1 MAKWRPTVSRQQ
13 LFPDNPNALN
23 SEYYGQRMGMIMDSG
38 AGRFF
43 EQDPTSLVNLAASSL
58 SNDDMLE
65 TLFMAN
71 DQISLNTLRQQFE
84 NLPPMTKKA
93 EFNRLPPKTQNL
105 LLASGLKSP
114 KEEEDQGLFERI
126 FTWDNPLL
134 PEEFLRDKGVIA
146 DSFAGTAFKGLLA
159 PVSAVGF
166 VLGKAASTLWEY
178 GAEKPNRFAKRL
190 GRSLAHMDE
199 TNDPFVFAKPPKWR
213 RAWNETKIEENS
225 FTDESV
231 EKAVELIGTKRT
243 MMLRA
248 YLTGGVAEVEQRLI
262 DRGEA
267 EGWSEERVSE
277 EFYRWQRES
286 DDAAHVKAKEI
297 LESHRLDG
305 FNYSI
310 RAYNKSNLGLIPDVT
325 PDSWQGKTVG
335 FTGAMATEILLDPL
349 MYAGG
354 IFTKIFRRAKAGIRG
369 GGSYEQIHFWQRM
382 TEIENAATYLR
393 TANGRITPEYTR
405 AFKEG
410 LNEYA
415 GEVAEWTASNSGL
428 ATLNATNLNI
438 RIQARAQNRMI
449 NRINEAFDAL
459 NALDDEMI
467 TIRNQRAADGLEPL
481 NRWEL
486 EQAAIQNT
494 GKTDL
499 LHQLSRDFPGIDP
512 VIDDMRNWHAYQRD
526 KIFLH
531 TDDAD
536 VFKVSDSLSSVLKE
550 GDEILGA
557 NGERIV
563 VDAAMLEKMD
573 RRLFMRAPDLSTRE
587 GYWAFL
593 QDAPGRKAL
602 TTSFG
607 GTDPGAMWLPR
618 IGAAGARW
626 VEGKRYMRKI
636 LDFGAKTPEVD
647 EDMARLAA
655 NYIAGQT
662 DYVAA
667 RVAEDIANRVIT
679 LSRVVDE
686 DALARIINQGDSQIQ
701 SSLAEQL
708 GLTVDDM
715 TKIQK
720 SVDEAM
726 KDAPN
731 IILEDGYLDPLLRWY
746 QDQGFVEV
754 KGKLRPARIPINV
767 PLSGAARAARNHFY
781 DQLHAVGSLNGEV
794 SWATRV
800 GMHGKSAF
808 TFLAYHP
815 ARWAE
820 KLTTYTPKQT
830 YIDVLGKDAISD
842 FKALIDMGVM
852 SNVPRIQLDNY
863 LRIFITGNEA
873 QRWWVQTQFT
883 LDFLGRSG
891 ALTQGGRDVQDF
903 IKRFIQHGNA
913 HYSALQNDF
922 VGVYEGLGLKRAILG
937 SAAHDAQLSR
947 MNVIPNYRELAAVS
961 KYMAFYRMAG
971 WGIHL
976 PYIDKFLARTWRPA
990 VLLRLGYVARNG
1002 GEELFS
1008 WWLREGPKHWAHQKA
1023 ARKAQGSVIVW
1034 DEYGRKVV
1042 RAAEDL
1048 GEEAYEAML
1057 WKPVSRLWRSFNE
1070 VAGIGDFAI
1079 TAKAIKKAA
1088 EEQGPRWAFLSAD
1101 ERMRVFE
1108 KARSEELRRVELNPF
1123 SRVGRGAFELGNAM
1137 ARSYAKRMSEFGEW
1151 LGMPTRRELARHFL
1165 ERTDPD
1171 HELRIFLSGY
1181 ALTNPTI
1188 LDEQMKNILG
1198 TFDTYTN
1205 FEKNAMSS
1213 AMRREGLGS
1222 TVPELLKLPIDY
1234 TRTAM
1239 KWVTNAGADA
1249 NQGTKAIAMAQY
1261 LSKLPD
1267 DIGSRAMLAE
1277 LAHYVS
1283 EVQDASLKPVADRL
1297 IASLSPAE
1305 QVRFRGT
1312 VGRAA
1317 RTEPFDPGLLKFE
1330 TSIALSELEEVAEP
1344 VVVMITGSRF
1354 VPKNRAPLPK
1364 AEIDRIKQAIRDS
1377 LNALPD
1383 GSTVRV
1389 GGAAGVDQY
1398 AEKIVLDMQ
1407 KAGRD
1412 IKLERYYVPKTGPES
1427 WSRGGRAGPIRN
1439 RRMLEGRP
1447 HDAPDTPP
1455 RGNADVL
1462 FAFHPGKGMGPQ
1474 TPTVSVS
1481 GLTGRGAKALTY
1493 GLGHQAHNKYF
1504 STKLVV
1510 PFAEWARLSPGGVQ
1524 NPGAIIEVTSVRGD
1538 RIRLRVKAREIIT
1551 DKNNFHEVNP
1561 LDMHLSK
1568 NPQKVLQS
1576 MVAQKAAKGSR
1587 QLDEPIRI
1595 KRGKNLDIEQ
1605 TAEFL
1610 TPQEA
1615 NRLISFDV
1623 EVIKPD
1629 ALTAAD
1635 RATRASGKR
1644 VGSGTEDAM
1653 QAAFSA
1659 GVRVDDGARL
1669 GRPETISKGAQRAS
1683 HYRRLRIGALNEGHF
1698 VDESVEGGQ
1707 TVMRVYKAG
1716 TQTDERFIP
1725 AVEAVPALSAS
1736 ATVITLLREAD
1747 PKVLRRLREAFDT
1760 SASQNTR
1767 LAVVWED
1774 ALDEVLDFL
1783 PREQREIWLD
1793 LFRPRYSGPVD
1804 PVDAALPGRLL
1815 RSAEAGPVGE
1825 PFGLTQPTLDVYGRS
1840 FSTVDDL
1847 PSGYKNEL
1855 TVKSDPETGE
1865 ALYTNAFVR
1874 LDDAGQ
1880 PVIYMNLAQ
1889 MEKHYPKY
1897 GTDRPFERYK
1907 LWEAG
1912 LGIDSAFVR
1921 ENLEPGGLI
1930 RITAQDLTNPDEFLR
1945 IANEHLGEGVLA
1957 LDSPL
1962 EGYLGHAALTWE
1974 HEMMH
1979 VRLGHPYARKHLGDD
1994 FDSSKEAW
2002 RARELDVD
2010 SEVFRRLGIDERQ
2023 LNPDPSRVRL
2033 RSVPAEAVA
2042 RAADDVPAAAAGAIN
2057 VRGSD
2062 DVLSNF
2068 HNAPLE
2074 FRGHTFQ
2081 TAEGAYQAFKSVD
2094 GDYKPGF
2101 ENLTGAAAK
2110 QRGKKIETDKSIT
2123 EDLMREILAARHAQ
2137 QPEFREA
2144 LRATGSSQI
2153 THHVPG
2159 RPDFWNTQGKDTFA
2173 RLLTELRDSSAVV
2186 PEPVRRGIDVNLAG
2200 FLLSDANPTRLT
2212 DDFDEIARRLQ
2223 DAYVTALST
2232 PEGQQQA
2239 HSMARSVLG
2248 GDPSSPTIS
2257 HPLPES
2263 HLRIF
2268 MPFIPIAL
2276 LDDLNEV
2283 ITGLR
2288 AVSPESAMFKQ
2299 EFERILQAKAEVL
2312 GITEPLGEKVGR
2324 LLNPASA
2331 PGVGIGDNAYT
2342 QMALHWRDSGEQ
2354 FMPLVVGSAD
2364 DRIATIISE
2373 ALLEAVAR
2381 RRGVSV
2387 ESLGAAR
2394 IASRDIHADEFFNDF
2409 GRAVRERAANTS
2421 QPTVSHRRA
2430 GLEVEIDGAR
2440 RANQPE
2446 TFGTTYYGMTENG
2459 VEPASAFGAG
2469 GLKNEQ
2475 VFGVVPEKL
2484 VPTVDGARGVEMVN
2498 GKPLTRRL
2506 SVYKHKRGERPSTV
2520 VRTGDHRKAE
2530 WYGDGSDWELASEHV
2545 TTGNDLRNFVEGQ
2558 AIANSLE
2565 LVHHMSNVSRGGSPE
2580 VFFPWIREALGGDID
2595 AGRIQELTDL
2605 SGWWSKAPSNIL
2617 AFVPVSDDAGN
2628 AINKGWNSLLRN
2640 WFDGV
2645 VNPMIGAMVREPLF
2659 HHYLLEGWKQT
2670 ADVKMLYRHA
2680 PGRYDNLK
2688 TAFGRQAVFEEG
2700 QQLVITPFESFIK
2713 FDWSMAAADPK
2724 DVFSRVAFALDDNN
2738 PKRLV
2743 SALDDVLKIDDLGR
2757 PVHDLS
2763 KTQREFFGTLRELAE
2778 TGGDD
2783 IQDFFGWAKSRKIG
2797 FETHRDHAL
2806 QRAMTLSSAYIDDH
2820 RIRSQFQQM
2829 VGTAMPFWFA
2839 EDQFLR
2845 RMGRSIKHNPMML
2858 RRLNLTMS
2866 AGVHG
2871 GLIQEDQHGSK
2882 VLVYPGSEIATTAIL
2897 EFTDRF
2903 PIINRFFGGPLGSV
2917 VKSNLTTNINVI
2929 PGYNLEQVGQM
2940 GFGPLLAVPIN
2951 YIGNR
2956 DPMLRK
2962 SYERNMVGGRYTP
2975 DQTGQ
2980 ILLQSVLPAVIARPV
2995 MFALGELGFEPS
3007 AIVKAQQ
3014 DIIRLRALNGQ
3025 LPTQEEI
3032 AAQPNPELFMEQF
3045 MDEVAEQAR
3054 QYLLLQSMSWWL
3066 GPATAKLSQ
3075 LTTDP
3080 AWEWN
3085 KEFYDILD
3093 AGVPWEEAYENWQ
3106 NRIIAEEGSFD
3117 PFKYSPFRVSPTSKS
3132 TFAVL
3137 EATQEANVWLT
3148 HNKGFI
3154 TNYPHTSAFFMPR
3167 GFKSDDD
3174 EYSSEARARQHAYGL
3189 RYYDTP
3195 REYLENLYYQ
3205 NAMPTYMRARKAYQS
3220 KRYYSRSLGLSTDQ
3234 MDREWDVTEQMFFTS
3249 NPIFTKRFQSG
3260 ESRELRTKT
3269 VDELELLVA
3278 DPSQIPDGPHKED
3291 LILAANHILLLDRTM
3306 RDLRGLRSVDAQNSR
3321 ESARMSAY
3329 EGMRRLV
3336 VGKPWL
3342 NEIYYSVFL
3351 PILGDTW
3358 IARYEAGL
3366 IGV

>member
-310 RAYNKSNLGLIPDVT
+310 RAYNNLGLIPDVT

-382 TEIENAATYLR
+382 TEVENAATYLR

-655 NYIAGQT
+655 NYIARQT

-667 RVAEDIANRVIT
+667 RVAEDIANGVIT

-863 LRIFITGNEA
+863 LRMFITGNEA

-1595 KRGKNLDIEQ
+1595 KRGKNLDVEQ
-1605 TAEFL
+1605 TADFL

-1683 HYRRLRIGALNEGHF
+1683 HYRRLRIGALDEGHF

-1815 RSAEAGPVGE
+1815 RSAEAGPVDE

-1865 ALYTNAFVR
+1865 ALYTNAFAR

-2010 SEVFRRLGIDERQ
+2010 SEVFRRLGIDESQ

-2042 RAADDVPAAAAGAIN
+2042 RAADDVPAAAAGA
-2057 VRGSD
+2057 
-2062 DVLSNF
+2062 
-2068 HNAPLE
+2068 
-2074 FRGHTFQ
+2074 
-2081 TAEGAYQAFKSVD
+2081 
-2094 GDYKPGF
+2094 
-2101 ENLTGAAAK
+2101 
-2110 QRGKKIETDKSIT
+2110 
-2123 EDLMREILAARHAQ
+2123 
-2137 QPEFREA
+2137 
-2144 LRATGSSQI
+2144 
-2153 THHVPG
+2153 
-2159 RPDFWNTQGKDTFA
+2159 
-2173 RLLTELRDSSAVV
+2173 
-2186 PEPVRRGIDVNLAG
+2186 
-2200 FLLSDANPTRLT
+2200 
-2212 DDFDEIARRLQ
+2212 
-2223 DAYVTALST
+2223 
-2232 PEGQQQA
+2232 
-2239 HSMARSVLG
+2239 
-2248 GDPSSPTIS
+2248 
-2257 HPLPES
+2257 
-2263 HLRIF
+2263 
-2268 MPFIPIAL
+2268 
-2276 LDDLNEV
+2276 
-2283 ITGLR
+2283 
-2288 AVSPESAMFKQ
+2288 
-2299 EFERILQAKAEVL
+2299 
-2312 GITEPLGEKVGR
+2312 
-2324 LLNPASA
+2324 
-2331 PGVGIGDNAYT
+2331 
-2342 QMALHWRDSGEQ
+2342 
-2354 FMPLVVGSAD
+2354 
-2364 DRIATIISE
+2364 
-2373 ALLEAVAR
+2373 
-2381 RRGVSV
+2381 
-2387 ESLGAAR
+2387 
-2394 IASRDIHADEFFNDF
+2394 
-2409 GRAVRERAANTS
+2409 
-2421 QPTVSHRRA
+2421 
-2430 GLEVEIDGAR
+2430 
-2440 RANQPE
+2440 
-2446 TFGTTYYGMTENG
+2446 
-2459 VEPASAFGAG
+2459 
-2469 GLKNEQ
+2469 
-2475 VFGVVPEKL
+2475 
-2484 VPTVDGARGVEMVN
+2484 
-2498 GKPLTRRL
+2498 
-2506 SVYKHKRGERPSTV
+2506 
-2520 VRTGDHRKAE
+2520 
-2530 WYGDGSDWELASEHV
+2530 
-2545 TTGNDLRNFVEGQ
+2545 
-2558 AIANSLE
+2558 
-2565 LVHHMSNVSRGGSPE
+2565 
-2580 VFFPWIREALGGDID
+2580 
-2595 AGRIQELTDL
+2595 
-2605 SGWWSKAPSNIL
+2605 
-2617 AFVPVSDDAGN
+2617 
-2628 AINKGWNSLLRN
+2628 
-2640 WFDGV
+2640 
-2645 VNPMIGAMVREPLF
+2645 
-2659 HHYLLEGWKQT
+2659 
-2670 ADVKMLYRHA
+2670 
-2680 PGRYDNLK
+2680 
-2688 TAFGRQAVFEEG
+2688 
-2700 QQLVITPFESFIK
+2700 
-2713 FDWSMAAADPK
+2713 
-2724 DVFSRVAFALDDNN
+2724 
-2738 PKRLV
+2738 
-2743 SALDDVLKIDDLGR
+2743 
-2757 PVHDLS
+2757 
-2763 KTQREFFGTLRELAE
+2763 
-2778 TGGDD
+2778 
-2783 IQDFFGWAKSRKIG
+2783 
-2797 FETHRDHAL
+2797 
-2806 QRAMTLSSAYIDDH
+2806 
-2820 RIRSQFQQM
+2820 
-2829 VGTAMPFWFA
+2829 
-2839 EDQFLR
+2839 
-2845 RMGRSIKHNPMML
+2845 
-2858 RRLNLTMS
+2858 
-2866 AGVHG
+2866 
-2871 GLIQEDQHGSK
+2871 
-2882 VLVYPGSEIATTAIL
+2882 
-2897 EFTDRF
+2897 
-2903 PIINRFFGGPLGSV
+2903 
-2917 VKSNLTTNINVI
+2917 
-2929 PGYNLEQVGQM
+2929 
-2940 GFGPLLAVPIN
+2940 
-2951 YIGNR
+2951 
-2956 DPMLRK
+2956 
-2962 SYERNMVGGRYTP
+2962 
-2975 DQTGQ
+2975 
-2980 ILLQSVLPAVIARPV
+2980 
-2995 MFALGELGFEPS
+2995 
-3007 AIVKAQQ
+3007 
-3014 DIIRLRALNGQ
+3014 
-3025 LPTQEEI
+3025 
-3032 AAQPNPELFMEQF
+3032 
-3045 MDEVAEQAR
+3045 
-3054 QYLLLQSMSWWL
+3054 
-3066 GPATAKLSQ
+3066 
-3075 LTTDP
+3075 
-3080 AWEWN
+3080 
-3085 KEFYDILD
+3085 
-3093 AGVPWEEAYENWQ
+3093 
-3106 NRIIAEEGSFD
+3106 
-3117 PFKYSPFRVSPTSKS
+3117 
-3132 TFAVL
+3132 
-3137 EATQEANVWLT
+3137 
-3148 HNKGFI
+3148 
-3154 TNYPHTSAFFMPR
+3154 
-3167 GFKSDDD
+3167 
-3174 EYSSEARARQHAYGL
+3174 
-3189 RYYDTP
+3189 
-3195 REYLENLYYQ
+3195 
-3205 NAMPTYMRARKAYQS
+3205 
-3220 KRYYSRSLGLSTDQ
+3220 
-3234 MDREWDVTEQMFFTS
+3234 
-3249 NPIFTKRFQSG
+3249 
-3260 ESRELRTKT
+3260 
-3269 VDELELLVA
+3269 
-3278 DPSQIPDGPHKED
+3278 
-3291 LILAANHILLLDRTM
+3291 
-3306 RDLRGLRSVDAQNSR
+3306 
-3321 ESARMSAY
+3321 
-3329 EGMRRLV
+3329 
-3336 VGKPWL
+3336 
-3342 NEIYYSVFL
+3342 
-3351 PILGDTW
+3351 
-3358 IARYEAGL
+3358 
-3366 IGV
+3366 

>member
-13 LFPDNPNALN
+13 LFPDNPNTLN

-310 RAYNKSNLGLIPDVT
+310 RAYNNLGLIPDVT

-382 TEIENAATYLR
+382 TEVENAATYLR

-1595 KRGKNLDIEQ
+1595 KRGKNLDVEQ
-1605 TAEFL
+1605 TADFL

-1683 HYRRLRIGALNEGHF
+1683 HYRRLRIGALDEGHF

-1865 ALYTNAFVR
+1865 ALYTNAFAR

-2446 TFGTTYYGMTENG
+2446 TFGTTYYGMTESG

>member
-310 RAYNKSNLGLIPDVT
+310 RAYNNLGLIPDVT

-382 TEIENAATYLR
+382 TEVENAATYLR

-499 LHQLSRDFPGIDP
+499 LHQLSRDVAGIDP

-655 NYIAGQT
+655 NYIARQT

-667 RVAEDIANRVIT
+667 RVAEDIANKVIT

-863 LRIFITGNEA
+863 LRMFITGNEA

-1595 KRGKNLDIEQ
+1595 KRGKNLDVEQ
-1605 TAEFL
+1605 TADFL

-1683 HYRRLRIGALNEGHF
+1683 HYRRLRIGALDEGHF

-1865 ALYTNAFVR
+1865 ALYTNAFAR

-2110 QRGKKIETDKSIT
+2110 QRGKKIEADKSIT

-2446 TFGTTYYGMTENG
+2446 TFGTTYYGMTESG

>member
-13 LFPDNPNALN
+13 LFPDNPNTLN

-382 TEIENAATYLR
+382 TEVENAATYLR

-1595 KRGKNLDIEQ
+1595 KRGKNLDVEQ

-1683 HYRRLRIGALNEGHF
+1683 HYRRLRIGALDEGHF

-1865 ALYTNAFVR
+1865 ALYTNAFAR

-2446 TFGTTYYGMTENG
+2446 TFGTTYYGMTESG

>member
-382 TEIENAATYLR
+382 TEVENAATYLR

-1595 KRGKNLDIEQ
+1595 KRGKNLDVEQ

-1865 ALYTNAFVR
+1865 ALYTNAFAR

-1889 MEKHYPKY
+1889 IEKHYPKY

-2446 TFGTTYYGMTENG
+2446 TFGTTYYGMTESG